1 MVFARRC
8 ASERKAYTARN
19 VYQEY
24 MKPAMCVVEL
34 QHKTQLLQASQTN
47 IVQTSGLDQGDQIQ
61 VSSQGG
67 GSNIWDR

>member
-1 MVFARRC
+1 M
-8 ASERKAYTARN
+8 KDMKK
-19 VYQEY
+19 EY

-47 IVQTSGLDQGDQIQ
+47 GVQTGGLGSGNELE
-61 VSSQGG
+61 VSQEGG

>member
-1 MVFARRC
+1 M
-8 ASERKAYTARN
+8 KDMKK
-19 VYQEY
+19 EY

-47 IVQTSGLDQGDQIQ
+47 IVQTSGLDSGDKLE
-61 VSSQGG
+61 VSQEGG

>member
-1 MVFARRC
+1 M
-8 ASERKAYTARN
+8 KKD
-19 VYQEY
+19 Y

-47 IVQTSGLDQGDQIQ
+47 GVQTGGLGSGNELE
-61 VSSQGG
+61 VSQEGG